1 MKNSILL
8 IPCIVFFMFSCTD
21 ISTDNDEGGGRDGR
35 PDRRS
40 GDGGDG
46 SGTDRRSPVKNVC
59 EGKSYTVYSY
69 DDCPTGSGSQGKTD
83 GMLVQ
88 SKNPVDILFV
98 LDTSNSM
105 YFYLNYA
112 FERRFKDFIPIIN
125 GLDWRI
131 FFTNAGYSGDGFFS
145 FLSQGMDG
153 EAMKLE
159 NEYDILDKNYLDRT
173 VLDYRNVFKYT
184 MTRKPHRM
192 DERGGNN
199 NECSYPPYCQGA
211 EQPLRAL
218 HASFKANKHLT
229 RKEADFVAVIIS
241 NTDENPESDVA
252 DITEKEI
259 INEFNKVYGSGKKL
273 MVLSLII
280 LPDDIKCKNENIDR
294 QFWFPESYKAKQIA
308 SLAPKTGGGN
318 FSICLKDYSIV
329 AKSIVNLA
337 KQ

>member
-1 MKNSILL
+1 MKKSILL

-21 ISTDNDEGGGRDGR
+21 ITTDGDGEDGRGGRSG
-35 PDRRS
+35 RRS
-40 GDGGDG
+40 GDGRDG

-59 EGKSYTVYSY
+59 EGESYTVYSY
-69 DDCPTGSGSQGKTD
+69 DDCPTDGKNQGKDPSKT
-83 GMLVQ
+83 Q
-88 SKNPVDILFV
+88 SKHPVDILFV
-98 LDTSNSM
+98 LDTSHSM

-112 FERRFKDFIPIIN
+112 FERRFKNFISIIN

-131 FFTNAGYSGDGFFS
+131 LFTNAGYSGDGFFS

-159 NEYDILDKNYLDRT
+159 DKYDILNKRYLDRT
-173 VLDYRNVFKYT
+173 VPDYGNVFKYT
-184 MTRKPHRM
+184 MTRKPHRIH
-192 DERGGNN
+192 DRGGHV
-199 NECSYPPYCQGA
+199 NECEYPPYCQGA

-229 RKEADFVAVIIS
+229 RKEADYVAIIIS

-252 DITEKEI
+252 DIKEKEI
-259 INEFNKVYGSGKKL
+259 IDEFNKVYGSGKRL
-273 MVLSLII
+273 MVLSLIV
-280 LPDDIKCKNENIDR
+280 LPDDSKCKKENDDR
-294 QFWFPESYKAKQIA
+294 QFWFPESNLAKQIA

-329 AKSIVNLA
+329 AKSIVSLA
-337 KQ
+337 NQ